1 MSELFARIKDDVKT
15 AMKARDTERLSTLRM
30 LQSTI
35 KNQEIELKRPLTDD
49 EITDVLTTE
58 VKKRRQSAEAF
69 ESGGRPELAE
79 KELQEIEYLQEY
91 LPEQISDD
99 EAGAIVADAI
109 AEVGA
114 ESRKDMG
121 KVMGVVIPKL
131 KGVYD
136 TSKVK
141 DLVLARLS

>member
-49 EITDVLTTE
+49 EITDVLATE
-58 VKKRRQSAEAF
+58 IKKRRQSAEVY

-79 KELQEIEYLQEY
+79 KEIQEIEYLQEY
-91 LPEQISDD
+91 LPAQLSDD

-141 DLVLARLS
+141 DLVLARLG

>member
-15 AMKARDTERLSTLRM
+15 AMRARDTERLSTLRM

-35 KNQEIELKRPLTDD
+35 KNQEIDLKRPLTDD
-49 EITDVLTTE
+49 EITDVLATE
-58 VKKRRQSAEAF
+58 IKKRRQSAEVY

-79 KELQEIEYLQEY
+79 KELEEIKVLQDY
-91 LPEQISDD
+91 LPAQLSDE
-99 EAGAIVADAI
+99 EAATIVADAI

-141 DLVLARLS
+141 DLVLAKLG

>member
-1 MSELFARIKDDVKT
+1 MSELFARIKDDLKS
-15 AMKARDTERLSTLRM
+15 AMKARQTERLSTLRM
-30 LQSTI
+30 LQSSL
-35 KNQEIELKRPLTDD
+35 KNKEIDLKRPLTDD
-49 EITDVLTTE
+49 EIMDIVTTE

-79 KELQEIEYLQEY
+79 KELREIDTLQEY
-91 LPEQISDD
+91 LPEQLSDE
-99 EAGAIVADAI
+99 EAAAIVQEAI
-109 AEVGA
+109 DQLGA

-121 KVMGVVIPKL
+121 KVMGVVIPRL

-136 TSKVK
+136 TTKVK

>member
-49 EITDVLTTE
+49 EITDVLATE
-58 VKKRRQSAEAF
+58 IKKRRQSAEVY

-79 KELQEIEYLQEY
+79 KEIQEIGFLQEY
-91 LPEQISDD
+91 LPAQLSDE

-141 DLVLARLS
+141 DLVLAKLG

>member
-49 EITDVLTTE
+49 EITDVLATE
-58 VKKRRQSAEAF
+58 IKKRRQSAEVY

-79 KELQEIEYLQEY
+79 KELQEIGFLQEY
-91 LPEQISDD
+91 LPAQLSDE

-141 DLVLARLS
+141 DLVLAKLG

>member
-15 AMKARDTERLSTLRM
+15 AMRARDTERLSTLRM

-35 KNQEIELKRPLTDD
+35 KNQEIDLKRPLTDD
-49 EITDVLTTE
+49 EITDVLATE
-58 VKKRRQSAEAF
+58 IKKRRQSAEVY

-79 KELQEIEYLQEY
+79 KELEEIKVLQDY
-91 LPEQISDD
+91 LPAQLSDD
-99 EAGAIVADAI
+99 EAATIVADAI

-141 DLVLARLS
+141 DLVLAKLG